1 MQKLAD
7 GASLCNTVH
16 NHDKDFVQC
25 IIDSLCSGF
34 IPFIFISKIGKFN
47 CRETD
52 FGEFCKCIIA
62 FIHISPIGIGVC
74 YGVSFEQSADGFNDC
89 GSFFTEQPGKQLFI
103 EKEHFKCEADNKSQH
118 IAFAVSN
125 IKSITG
131 KFFCIGV
138 CGKFTDIQGAEDFTE
153 IIQFITVFVISDKLN
168 VERCAI
174 DFECCEK
181 FKNCFSGDVGNING
195 QCIAEKSRDAD
206 FFAVT
211 EKRTNHIKQCIDRC
225 KQVVDSRFDT
235 VSIQEVNE
243 IRQKLHNTFNGA
255 FSSGKR
261 INEIEQAVQDCF
273 NSIHTCCKRGSGSEI
288 NTESLKDRHDC
299 SVITCTTCKG
309 DNIIINVVIISILI
323 GTDEECIIVT
333 KEQPFKE
340 CIGRSENFLK
350 SCNKGCSLVGSFV
363 NAPIL
368 GANKLGFT
376 GFGIGLF
383 FAHTEPVGDFS
394 IEDNIN
400 KVKQRSIETCKE
412 VYNQFN
418 DHVEVCI
425 GINIVFKHAVNDG
438 CNVAVEVS
446 GDHSNQFIQ
455 LCIKSISS
463 FRSPVS
469 GVCEICDA
477 FSRISD
483 IEHITAFGKHVTPVG
498 FGIGYINTFKNTCKD
513 GIQTGNGCTVHH
525 FAKEC
530 EEDFAVGLGGI
541 LCGLAKSFQQTGYQ
555 NGNGIGC
562 GNGGHLVSITFVG
575 GYINNAGAEACDTIF
590 HKVAFIE
597 VCACNLINNLKNVG
611 NSEVVEINIDFYIIG
626 IIGTDIDTMENILQ
640 NGVHV
645 EFTEGNE
652 IGNDD
657 GQKLVDVDI
666 KQRSDGINQYQNGHE
681 KVVKQ
686 DGQAVA
692 FNVIEEVGNEF
703 KQLRCKVFRIGQ
715 SIEPVKKSNDGV
727 GEAAHR
733 VSIELCLRRHTYNT
747 DCFHKH
753 TEGAFKGFVTDEF
766 ENTCECGN
774 VCARKQELNKDL
786 CFAEQSGK
794 DVDEGVAVAVNKR
807 HSVEEPGNG
816 AVFVCNTFN
825 AEVVDISLIGGFD
838 DFCIFCPGFCREE
851 ITECLE
857 PGSNIDADLVGNN
870 VCNDCACAV
879 AEAAKQFN
887 QFGDVCVGEQSIDFA
902 LQECAEGFGIAE
914 IHFNH
919 FKNGG
924 KKRIKVIYKVV
935 SLFFVPV
942 VFVIKIDHVNG
953 LQAVDAVVAP
963 LAFNPCHFFE
973 VIGYGVEHFHD
984 CGKCTSGIA
993 GKGSSDLLNQRSNH
1007 TADSAFFG
1015 RTEQAHDH
1023 IHECGIF
1030 KSRNKVVKQPV
1041 KQVALVGSER
1051 CGIAFCTDP
1060 VRTENEILL
1069 SDGRQGQRGKVNC
1082 GFFAAEQ
1089 AAEHRNKPCND
1100 FIEVGKL
1107 KTEKSVQTAPI
1118 VNKISNNQS
1127 GVEGDNACEPTINK
1141 VNKTRRTATTN
1152 NFYFMDRQFQID
1164 NQCINHFLHAVHGKE
1179 INKIGKD
1186 FKNIGKRSI
1195 KKRIHSLEQCA
1206 ENCLC
1211 YIITGTVR
1219 TESRDVA
1226 VLDTKHLKQRNN
1238 QILIGIECGNI
1249 QLQTGL
1255 KIYICSINNVYRSY
1269 AGRISDSGI

>member
-25 IIDSLCSGF
+25 IISGNSNVL
-34 IPFIFISKIGKFN
+34 IPIICISKIGEFN
-47 CRETD
+47 SRESVS
-52 FGEFCKCIIA
+52 GEFCKCIIA

-74 YGVSFEQSADGFNDC
+74 YSVSFEQSADGFNDC

-168 VERCAI
+168 VKRFFI
-174 DFECCEK
+174 FTDFEFSK
-181 FKNCFSGDVGNING
+181 KIKNCFSGDVGNING

-376 GFGIGLF
+376 GFSISAFYAHSEPGGDIGINK
-383 FAHTEPVGDFS
+383 
-394 IEDNIN
+394 NIN

-446 GDHSNQFIQ
+446 SDHSNQFIQ

-469 GVCEICDA
+469 GVCEIRNS

-483 IEHITAFGKHVTPVG
+483 SEDIATFGKHIAPIG
-498 FGIGYINTFKNTCKD
+498 FGVGNVNTFKNTCKD

-530 EEDFAVGLGGI
+530 KEDFPVGLGSI
-541 LCGLAKSFQQTGYQ
+541 LCGLFERLKQTGHQ

-575 GYINNAGAEACDTIF
+575 GYINNTGAEACDTIF

-611 NSEVVEINIDFYIIG
+611 NSEVVDVNIDLYIVRIIRADVNTVEDVLKNGINI
-626 IIGTDIDTMENILQ
+626 ERS
-640 NGVHV
+640 V
-645 EFTEGNE
+645 GNKF
-652 IGNDD
+652 GKDNA
-657 GQKLVDVDI
+657 QKLVEIDI

-692 FNVIEEVGNEF
+692 FNVIEEVGNEL
-703 KQLRCKVFRIGQ
+703 KKLRCKVFRIGQ
-715 SIEPVKKSNDGV
+715 SIEPVKKSNEGV
-727 GEAAHR
+727 GETAHR

-774 VCARKQELNKDL
+774 IFTCKQELNKDL

-816 AVFVCNTFN
+816 AVFVCNAFD
-825 AEVVDISLIGGFD
+825 AEVVDISLVGGVEYD
-838 DFCIFCPGFCREE
+838 RIFTPVFTREE
-851 ITECLE
+851 ISECIE
-857 PGSNIDADLVGNN
+857 PGSQIDADLIGENIGN
-870 VCNDCACAV
+870 DGIQT
-879 AEAAKQFN
+879 AAAFAKHLNKRSDIF
-887 QFGDVCVGEQSIDFA
+887 VGEQNIDLA
-902 LQECAEGFGIAE
+902 LQERTEGFGITE

-919 FKNGG
+919 FENGG

-942 VFVIKIDHVNG
+942 VGAIKIDHVNG
-953 LQAVDAVVAP
+953 LQAVDAVVVP
-963 LAFNPCHFFE
+963 LTFNPCHIFK
-973 VIGYGVEHFHD
+973 IISYGVEHFHD
-984 CGKCTSGIA
+984 SGKCTSGIA
-993 GKGSSDLLNQRSNH
+993 GKGRSDLLNQRSNH

-1030 KSRNKVVKQPV
+1030 QSGNNVIQEPV
-1041 KQVALVGSER
+1041 QKVALVGCKRSSSAVCTIPVGTEYDLMLIDER
-1051 CGIAFCTDP
+1051 QFQCGQVICGLFGFCAFFT
-1060 VRTENEILL
+1060 
-1069 SDGRQGQRGKVNC
+1069 
-1082 GFFAAEQ
+1082 AEQ
-1089 AAEHRNKPCND
+1089 TAQHRNKTGNGIVQVGN
-1100 FIEVGKL
+1100 IEAKEAVKSALIL
-1107 KTEKSVQTAPI
+1107 KK
-1118 VNKISNNQS
+1118 
-1127 GVEGDNACEPTINK
+1127 
-1141 VNKTRRTATTN
+1141 
-1152 NFYFMDRQFQID
+1152 
-1164 NQCINHFLHAVHGKE
+1164 
-1179 INKIGKD
+1179 
-1186 FKNIGKRSI
+1186 
-1195 KKRIHSLEQCA
+1195 
-1206 ENCLC
+1206 
-1211 YIITGTVR
+1211 
-1219 TESRDVA
+1219 
-1226 VLDTKHLKQRNN
+1226 
-1238 QILIGIECGNI
+1238 CGNI
-1249 QLQTGL
+1249 QVRSKRNLIC
-1255 KIYICSINNVYRSY
+1255 KITIKCSKTRS
-1269 AGRISDSGI
+1269 